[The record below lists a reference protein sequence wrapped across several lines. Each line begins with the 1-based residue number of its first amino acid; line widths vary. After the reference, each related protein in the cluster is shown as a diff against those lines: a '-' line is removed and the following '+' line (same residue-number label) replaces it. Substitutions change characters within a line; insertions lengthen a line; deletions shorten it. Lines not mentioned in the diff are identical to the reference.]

1 MNALDKRSLSVGDAA
16 PRFTLTNDRGERV
29 SLTQFRG
36 RKNVVLIFYPGDDT
50 PGCTK
55 QLCAVRNDAKLFADA
70 RTEVLGIN
78 PGDRASHVA
87 FKDKYGL
94 TARLLI
100 DPSRTVA
107 RQYNA
112 VKKFFN
118 HEVVNR
124 TVVSVDT
131 HGRIRFYRR
140 GMPSSHD
147 ILDSLSESAV

>member
-1 MNALDKRSLSVGDAA
+1 VGDAA
-16 PRFTLTNDRGERV
+16 PRLTLTDDRGERV

-36 RKNVVLIFYPGDDT
+36 RKNVVLIFYPGDNT
-50 PGCTK
+50 VGCTK
-55 QLCAVRNDAKLFADA
+55 QLCAVRDDASLFARA
-70 RTEVLGIN
+70 NAEVFGVN
-78 PGDRASHVA
+78 PGNRASHVA

-100 DPSRTVA
+100 DPGRTVA

-124 TVVSVDT
+124 TVVAVDT

-140 GMPSSHD
+140 GMPSTRE
-147 ILDSLSESAV
+147 ILASLSTNTE

>member
-1 MNALDKRSLSVGDAA
+1 MSRTDKRSLAVGDTA
-16 PRFTLTNDRGERV
+16 PRFTLTGDRGERV
-29 SLTQFRG
+29 SITQFRG

-50 PGCTK
+50 PGCTR
-55 QLCAVRNDAKLFADA
+55 QLCAVRDDASLYSKAN
-70 RTEVLGIN
+70 TEVLGIN
-78 PGDRASHVA
+78 PGNRASHVA

-100 DPSRTVA
+100 DAGRRVA

-112 VKKFFN
+112 TKKFFN

-124 TVVSVDT
+124 TVVVVDV

-140 GMPSSHD
+140 GMPKAKD
-147 ILDSLSESAV
+147 ILASLREKPE